1 MDEKEEIGKWLTGAT
16 VLLFPWQNHVF
27 SLVYVFHVHSLALWV
42 GPRPSTFQV
51 TYTPP
56 QCESKQAWGN
66 ACQRLAVG
74 WEFFQYAGPAD
85 LLRPG
90 SLLAHPSGC
99 TSVHLGNSGKNQS
112 GTRYQET
119 PEVFGLLGSL
129 PCSLIETTPLARR
142 QESPKEEH
150 SLTWFQHIT
159 RRIHFVQYFT
169 LDRTAKRI
177 SNNNTVGKCITEH
190 AFETSLHMPA
200 ESWAFVQ

>member
-1 MDEKEEIGKWLTGAT
+1 M
-16 VLLFPWQNHVF
+16 WQQV
-27 SLVYVFHVHSLALWV
+27 
-42 GPRPSTFQV
+42 ST
-51 TYTPP
+51 
-56 QCESKQAWGN
+56 S
-66 ACQRLAVG
+66 QRLAVG

-90 SLLAHPSGC
+90 SILAHPSGC

-112 GTRYQET
+112 GARYQET

-129 PCSLIETTPLARR
+129 PCSLMETVPLARR

-150 SLTWFQHIT
+150 SLTWFQYIT

-169 LDRTAKRI
+169 LDGTAKRI
-177 SNNNTVGKCITEH
+177 SKNNTVGKCITEH

-200 ESWAFVQ
+200 ESWAFVKENNRTNASDRQTLDLNVSASPFKSSWAGCPTIAGPVHGESPLIFMCVS